1 MDESLANRSQVTCPL
16 LDKFESM
23 NYMLWWFKMETM
35 LKVKELWGLIDKIEV
50 KLDKAD
56 IIAIATFIK
65 KASQMHNLLV

>member
-1 MDESLANRSQVTCPL
+1 MVTKEG
-16 LDKFESM
+16 DNVEG
-23 NYMLWWFKMETM
+23 E
-35 LKVKELWGLIDKIEV
+35 ELWGLIDKIEV

>member
-1 MDESLANRSQVTCPL
+1 
-16 LDKFESM
+16 
-23 NYMLWWFKMETM
+23 METM